1 LYAGYTGTGFV
12 EKQTYGLA
20 DLWQT
25 KEEDVVAAISPDEFE
40 PREVWPLPTNA
51 WHYNGKWMAHFW
63 LKPKG
68 SYDKSLQCRVNGR
81 RVYWAATVPVPG
93 GIAYENF
100 EFREAFRPGQEV
112 WFGYTTEPPAKTFG
126 FGYDASPQATVR
138 RSVPKTEEAV
148 AAEAA
153 RTARELTNGAFTAG
167 LDGWQAEGGA
177 KAFRTFTQATGT
189 GLTTF
194 GKDKEADT
202 GRLYQCFKLA
212 SDATALRFSLH
223 GGADVRATYVA
234 LWRRDQLYRRMAARN
249 DNTPFRVSWD
259 VAPLRGEV
267 VTLEIVDKS
276 TSPWG
281 FIGVQGFA
289 LDSEK

>member
-1 LYAGYTGTGFV
+1 GEMGNVTGRLQQTPAGRVLSFVLHVEPFANGARPLIEISLFERFPHRIRLRSFSGPGGKKMDRCGLTATMGNYCRCRFLWLRSGPVFAPDLYAGYTGTAFV
-12 EKQTYGLA
+12 EKQTYALA

-25 KEEDVVAAISPDEFE
+25 KEQDVVAAISADEFE

-51 WHYNGKWMAHFW
+51 WHYNGKWMANFW

-81 RVYWAATVPVPG
+81 RVYWAGTVPLPG

-112 WFGYTTEPPAKTFG
+112 WFGYTTESPAKTFE

-153 RTARELTNGAFTAG
+153 RTA
-167 LDGWQAEGGA
+167 
-177 KAFRTFTQATGT
+177 
-189 GLTTF
+189 
-194 GKDKEADT
+194 
-202 GRLYQCFKLA
+202 
-212 SDATALRFSLH
+212 
-223 GGADVRATYVA
+223 
-234 LWRRDQLYRRMAARN
+234 
-249 DNTPFRVSWD
+249 
-259 VAPLRGEV
+259 
-267 VTLEIVDKS
+267 
-276 TSPWG
+276 
-281 FIGVQGFA
+281 
-289 LDSEK
+289 